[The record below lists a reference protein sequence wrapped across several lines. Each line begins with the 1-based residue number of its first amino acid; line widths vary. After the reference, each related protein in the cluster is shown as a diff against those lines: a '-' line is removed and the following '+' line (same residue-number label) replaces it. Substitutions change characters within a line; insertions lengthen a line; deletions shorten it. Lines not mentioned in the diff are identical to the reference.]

1 MGILRLLT
9 AMVKEQVTSEE
20 GTDSYKQ
27 SKTES
32 VVEILISRLFKL
44 NVVPVQKPDIYTL
57 YEIPSVT
64 HTRFPTMLA
73 RFLSIMPFLF
83 QSIATIWIPK
93 HQAFPKYGSYRRC
106 GWLAQSRPRKFNVG
120 SVRYYHMHATI
131 TL

>member
-44 NVVPVQKPDIYTL
+44 TLCLLSMVQNPDIYTL
-57 YEIPSVT
+57 VT

-73 RFLSIMPFLF
+73 RFLSSFLSIMPFLF

-93 HQAFPKYGSYRRC
+93 HQAFPKYGSYWRC
-106 GWLAQSRPRKFNVG
+106 G
-120 SVRYYHMHATI
+120 
-131 TL
+131 